1 MTSQIATIM
10 VILFL
15 SHVGIIVYAWVE
27 RRCKPLLSK
36 LKFFESEVETLH
48 NIANEYADLGIIV
61 PGQCIVSPQS
71 VVVVET
77 KRIQTRLVIEMV
89 AVGCA
94 GMIPSGLI
102 AFIFSVL
109 A

>member
-1 MTSQIATIM
+1 MSSHIATILI
-10 VILFL
+10 ILFL
-15 SHVGIIVYAWVE
+15 SHIGLVVYAWVE
-27 RRCKPLLSK
+27 KRCKPLLSK
-36 LKFFESEVETLH
+36 LRFFESEVETLH
-48 NIANEYADLGIIV
+48 RIANEYAGLGIIV

-102 AFIFSVL
+102 ALIL
-109 A
+109 QMLG

>member
-1 MTSQIATIM
+1 MSSHLATIS

-15 SHVGIIVYAWVE
+15 SHIGIVVYAWIE
-27 RRCKPLLSK
+27 KRCKPILSK
-36 LKFFESEVETLH
+36 LKFFESEVERLH
-48 NIANEYADLGIIV
+48 EIANEYGELGIIV

-77 KRIQTRLVIEMV
+77 KRIQTRLMIEMI

-102 AFIFSVL
+102 ALIL
-109 A
+109 QMLG